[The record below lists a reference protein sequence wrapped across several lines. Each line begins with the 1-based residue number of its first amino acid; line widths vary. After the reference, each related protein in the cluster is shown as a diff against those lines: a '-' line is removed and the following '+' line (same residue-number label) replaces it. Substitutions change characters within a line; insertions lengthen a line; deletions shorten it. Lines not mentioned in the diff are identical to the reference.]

1 MNREESK
8 NRARYVDMYVTSV
21 YGLPISSTL
30 CLKYIRERMVS
41 FVCYLYHHRHSTI
54 QEKIH
59 GHVVEGTEAQRECS
73 HELPDDPSKGG
84 ASLRWNSL
92 WKGGLLQVRRWS
104 SRLAKQTL
112 TFPD

>member
-54 QEKIH
+54 QE
-59 GHVVEGTEAQRECS
+59 
-73 HELPDDPSKGG
+73 
-84 ASLRWNSL
+84 
-92 WKGGLLQVRRWS
+92 
-104 SRLAKQTL
+104 
-112 TFPD
+112 